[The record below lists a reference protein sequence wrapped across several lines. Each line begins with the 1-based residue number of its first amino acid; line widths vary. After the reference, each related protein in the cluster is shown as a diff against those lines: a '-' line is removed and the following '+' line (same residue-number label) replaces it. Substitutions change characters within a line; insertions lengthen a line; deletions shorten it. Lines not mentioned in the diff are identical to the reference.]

1 MKTLFAD
8 LAGDL
13 DGEPDHGTPL
23 VLLHGLTFDRT
34 MWRPA
39 LAELAE
45 LDPGRQVLTLDLPGH
60 GAAPAWPSYDLE
72 SVARALYRG
81 GREAGLHPPRPG
93 RPPSPPRG
101 ARASAAAR
109 HATVAYVGV
118 AGHDAGPGCMR
129 WLNQMLPQASVTV
142 WPGSGHF
149 PHLAQ
154 PRRFAG
160 VLADTAGWPETS
172 R

>member
-60 GAAPAWPSYDLE
+60 GGAPAWPSYDLE
-72 SVARALYRG
+72 SVAQAVNPG
-81 GREAGLHPPRPG
+81 VGEAGLPPPG
-93 RPPSPPRG
+93 PARHSSSAVIATPYPPPAP
-101 ARASAAAR
+101 AAR
-109 HATVAYVGV
+109 RVH
-118 AGHDAGPGCMR
+118 AGP
-129 WLNQMLPQASVTV
+129 P
-142 WPGSGHF
+142 P
-149 PHLAQ
+149 
-154 PRRFAG
+154 
-160 VLADTAGWPETS
+160 
-172 R
+172 